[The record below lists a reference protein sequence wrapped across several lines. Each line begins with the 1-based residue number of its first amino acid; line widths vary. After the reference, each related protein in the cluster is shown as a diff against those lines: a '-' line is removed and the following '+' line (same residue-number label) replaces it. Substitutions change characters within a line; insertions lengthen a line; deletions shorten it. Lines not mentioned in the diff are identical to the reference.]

1 MKHWKIALGL
11 AALVAVS
18 GYAGVRLGL
27 SFARRHDNRAS
38 AETWH
43 ESAIRSLNARVKLT
57 PPQQE
62 LARQAMDRA
71 IGKFTGIR
79 QQALAEAGEVVKELV
94 AEVEAGLTPEQ
105 RQEFAKMKPGP
116 TNITLD
122 LLRVEPRQKKL

>member
-18 GYAGVRLGL
+18 GYAGVRLGGSL
-27 SFARRHDNRAS
+27 ARRHDNRAS

-43 ESAIRSLNARVKLT
+43 AAAMRSLNARIKLT

-62 LARQAMDRA
+62 QARQAMDRA

-94 AEVEAGLTPEQ
+94 AEVDAGLTPEQ
-105 RQEFAKMKPGP
+105 RQEFAKMKPGS

-122 LLRVEPRQKKL
+122 LLRVEPRQK

>member
-1 MKHWKIALGL
+1 
-11 AALVAVS
+11 
-18 GYAGVRLGL
+18 
-27 SFARRHDNRAS
+27 
-38 AETWH
+38 
-43 ESAIRSLNARVKLT
+43 
-57 PPQQE
+57 
-62 LARQAMDRA
+62 MDRA

-94 AEVEAGLTPEQ
+94 AEVEASLTPEQ